1 MGTVEWSAEELEARQ
16 RAALAPRQLR
26 LPALEVDPEE
36 KLDAESA
43 ARAIAKRFGISYEL
57 MMSHRRG
64 APLPRAR
71 REVYLMLKRR
81 GWSYPAIAR
90 FVGRRDHT
98 TIMVA
103 IDKTPQGRERAIAG
117 SRWAP

>member
-26 LPALEVDPEE
+26 LPALEIAPEE
-36 KLDAESA
+36 KRDAEAA

-81 GWSYPAIAR
+81 GWSYPAIAQ
-90 FVGRRDHT
+90 FAGKRDHT
-98 TIMVA
+98 TVML
-103 IDKTPQGRERAIAG
+103 AIARDPAG
-117 SRWAP
+117 RARALAGWSP